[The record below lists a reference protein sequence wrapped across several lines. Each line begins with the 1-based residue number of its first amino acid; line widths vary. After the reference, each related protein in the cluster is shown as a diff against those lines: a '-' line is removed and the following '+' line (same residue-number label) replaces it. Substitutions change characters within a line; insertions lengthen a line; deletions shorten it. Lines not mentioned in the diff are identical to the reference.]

1 MLYDDDGVGLLAR
14 RQLREDAPAVVA
26 ETCAW
31 TVGLSDRP
39 HYLRRHGR
47 LVASGST
54 IGDRAISGLPLASEE
69 DGRIE
74 LTEAAPGSFQDLL
87 NALTPEG
94 RLYADLLEEQVLT
107 PFTLRTCVRAAQ
119 LAREDQPEAWAE
131 LLDELGEDGTDLEAV
146 ARAAE
151 WDVPLR
157 ADVEQLVIGALGSVP
172 LVEVEAEGLPLAVV
186 RAAEDEARGVVA
198 SRPAVPAPAEE
209 ELAGALFLAEAA
221 VREAGLGDPVP
232 PENAQ
237 RLIEVLTGEGLEP
250 DEMLQILPKLPV
262 EGLTAQRV
270 AALLS

>member
-14 RQLREDAPAVVA
+14 RQLREDAPALVA
-26 ETCAW
+26 EACAW

-54 IGDRAISGLPLASEE
+54 IGDRAVSGLPLASEE

-119 LAREDQPEAWAE
+119 TAREEQPEAWAE

-157 ADVEQLVIGALGSVP
+157 ADVEQLVVGALGPVP
-172 LVEVEAEGLPLAVV
+172 LFEVEAEGLPLAVV
-186 RAAEDEARGVVA
+186 HAAEDEVRDAAPVD
-198 SRPAVPAPAEE
+198 VPTPAEE

-250 DEMLQILPKLPV
+250 DEVLQILPKLPV

>member
-14 RQLREDAPAVVA
+14 RQLREDAPTLVA
-26 ETCAW
+26 EACAW

-74 LTEAAPGSFQDLL
+74 LTEAPPGSFQDLL

-107 PFTLRTCVRAAQ
+107 PFTLRTCVRAAE
-119 LAREDQPEAWAE
+119 LAREDQPEAWVE
-131 LLDELGEDGTDLEAV
+131 LLDELGEDGSDLEAV

-157 ADVEQLVIGALGSVP
+157 ADVEQLVIGALGGVP

-186 RAAEDEARGVVA
+186 RAAEDETRAVA
-198 SRPAVPAPAEE
+198 PADASPAPAEE

-237 RLIEVLTGEGLEP
+237 RLIDVLTGEGLEP
-250 DEMLQILPKLPV
+250 EEMLQILPKLPV

-270 AALLS
+270 AALLA